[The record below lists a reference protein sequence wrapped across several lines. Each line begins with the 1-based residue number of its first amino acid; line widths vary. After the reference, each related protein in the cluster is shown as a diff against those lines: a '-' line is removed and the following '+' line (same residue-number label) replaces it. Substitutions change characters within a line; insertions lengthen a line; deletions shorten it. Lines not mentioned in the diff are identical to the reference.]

1 MFMAL
6 RVPRS
11 AGVQL
16 DAAVQSRERAMY
28 TGWGDS
34 TSRALCPAWVTGK
47 RYHPGMESEIRKRLD
62 NDLKEAMRAK
72 DTLRTEVVRNVRGT
86 MRAKEIDSG
95 VELSDDELQKL
106 IRSLVKQREDSITQY
121 EQGGRADLVERE
133 RAEKALLES
142 YLPAAASAADIERA
156 VGEVIAELGAITI
169 KDMGKVMK
177 AVQAK
182 LGASADGKLIST
194 FVKQKLTP

>member
-1 MFMAL
+1 M
-6 RVPRS
+6 
-11 AGVQL
+11 
-16 DAAVQSRERAMY
+16 D
-28 TGWGDS
+28 
-34 TSRALCPAWVTGK
+34 
-47 RYHPGMESEIRKRLD
+47 SEIRKRLD

-86 MRAKEIDSG
+86 MRAKEIDGG
-95 VELSDDELQKL
+95 VELSDEEIQKL

-169 KDMGKVMK
+169 KDMGRVMK

-194 FVKQKLTP
+194 FVKQKLAP

>member
-1 MFMAL
+1 M
-6 RVPRS
+6 
-11 AGVQL
+11 
-16 DAAVQSRERAMY
+16 
-28 TGWGDS
+28 DS
-34 TSRALCPAWVTGK
+34 D
-47 RYHPGMESEIRKRLD
+47 IRKRLD
-62 NDLKEAMRAK
+62 NDLKEAMKAK

-95 VELSDDELQKL
+95 VELSDEELQKL
-106 IRSLVKQREDSITQY
+106 IRSLVKQREDSIAQY

-142 YLPAAASAADIERA
+142 YLPAAVSAAEIERV
-156 VGEVIAELGAITI
+156 VGEVIAELGVTTI

-177 AVQAK
+177 AAQAK

-194 FVKQKLTP
+194 FVKQKLAP